1 MIIDKR
7 RRERTLGA
15 AQGSI
20 NIHRVIDGAALQEPC
35 PRFAAF
41 KMPLA
46 FSTYVRMM
54 MYR

>member
-1 MIIDKR
+1 MITDKR

-15 AQGSI
+15 AQSSV
-20 NIHRVIDGAALQEPC
+20 NIHRVIDGAAQQESC
-35 PRFAAF
+35 SRFAAF